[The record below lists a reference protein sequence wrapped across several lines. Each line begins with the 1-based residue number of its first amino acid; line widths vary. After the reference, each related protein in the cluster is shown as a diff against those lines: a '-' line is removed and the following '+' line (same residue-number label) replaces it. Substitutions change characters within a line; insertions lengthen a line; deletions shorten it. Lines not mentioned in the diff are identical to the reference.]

1 MTASVNGEDQ
11 ELPEG
16 ITLRGLVERL
26 GANPLAVA
34 VAVNGSVVPRAQ
46 HLEARVSQGDRVEV
60 IRAVGGG

>member
-1 MTASVNGEDQ
+1 MNGDEQ
-11 ELPEG
+11 EVPEG

-34 VAVNGSVVPRAQ
+34 VAVNGVVVPRAQ
-46 HLEARVSQGDRVEV
+46 HAETPVAPGDRVEM